1 MTRGILF
8 AIASIVAFAIFAVL
22 FVVIS
27 VVWDGIYYAIEPNIA
42 FGPLGWIPGPSRDI
56 FRGIEDIVEI
66 VLYVVFVLG
75 AIAALVVLVAELAAN
90 RPFGDKK
97 NGERQG
103 AQTA

>member
-8 AIASIVAFAIFAVL
+8 AVASIVAFLIFAVL

-42 FGPLGWIPGPSRDI
+42 FGPLGLVPGPSRDI
-56 FRGIEDIVEI
+56 FRGVEDIVEI
-66 VLYVVFVLG
+66 VLYVLFILG
-75 AIAALVVLVAELAAN
+75 AIAALVILVTELAAN
-90 RPFGDKK
+90 WPFGDKK
-97 NGERQG
+97 NDERRG